1 MYNEFDTVYVGRPM
15 AMTTGPESKRPLTE
29 TQRVVVKLGT
39 GLLTGGVDVLD
50 VDIMSKL
57 VAQIVALHQRGVEV
71 LVVSSGAVAA
81 GRQALEGRADPAD
94 NVTLRQALAAVGQS
108 RLMQVYEGLFAA
120 SNVSVAQALLT
131 RGDIDI
137 DVHRRNTQNTL
148 RELLRL
154 GVVPIINENDVVA
167 VDELEGVV
175 IGDNDTLSGVVARL
189 VGADLLVILGDVEG
203 LFSADPHTHKDV
215 RLIPV
220 VYDLDAVEAEVGGP
234 LSARARGGMVTK
246 IGAARQATSAGTS
259 VVIADG
265 REAEVLTRLL
275 DGESLGTWFPPS
287 NAKVK
292 SR

>member
-1 MYNEFDTVYVGRPM
+1 M
-15 AMTTGPESKRPLTE
+15 
-29 TQRVVVKLGT
+29 
-39 GLLTGGVDVLD
+39 
-50 VDIMSKL
+50 
-57 VAQIVALHQRGVEV
+57 

-137 DVHRRNTQNTL
+137 DVHRQNTQNTL

-154 GVVPIINENDVVA
+154 RVVPIINENDVVA

-203 LFSADPHTHKDV
+203 LFSADPNTHKDV

-220 VYDLDAVEAEVGGP
+220 VYDLDAVEAEVSGP
-234 LSARARGGMVTK
+234 LRARARGGMVTK
-246 IGAARQATSAGTS
+246 ISAARQATAAGTS
-259 VVIADG
+259 VGLADG

-287 NAKVK
+287 STKVK
-292 SR
+292 PR

>member
-1 MYNEFDTVYVGRPM
+1 MILILCYVGRPM
-15 AMTTGPESKRPLTE
+15 AMTTGPESKRAITE
-29 TQRVVVKLGT
+29 IHRVVVKLGT

-50 VDIMSKL
+50 VDMMAKL

-81 GRQALEGRADPAD
+81 GRQVLESRADPAD

-203 LFSADPHTHKDV
+203 LFSADPNTHKDV

-220 VYDLDAVEAEVGGP
+220 VYDLDAVEAEISGP

-246 IGAARQATSAGTS
+246 ISAARQTTAAGTS

-265 REAEVLTRLL
+265 REPEVLTRLL

-287 NAKVK
+287 TTKTK